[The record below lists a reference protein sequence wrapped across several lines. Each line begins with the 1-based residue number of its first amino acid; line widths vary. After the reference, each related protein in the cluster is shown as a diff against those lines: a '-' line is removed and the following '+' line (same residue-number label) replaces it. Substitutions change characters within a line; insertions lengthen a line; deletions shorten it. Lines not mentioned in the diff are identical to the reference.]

1 MRSAF
6 TKCHLNSVNAEVE
19 DDFNRI
25 ETCETEQQHPCQ
37 WVNVNILYLNGN
49 ISETK
54 SHSQEIKTQFDV
66 LPSSSWK
73 ENYRNYEV
81 SRNPGRIEEEQKEE
95 EQQCRDKGAYVGE
108 VDVSLESD
116 VTSIG
121 KYQEW
126 TNVH

>member
-25 ETCETEQQHPCQ
+25 ETCETEQQHP
-37 WVNVNILYLNGN
+37 Y
-49 ISETK
+49 
-54 SHSQEIKTQFDV
+54 SQEIKTQFDV